1 MKSKTKVILPLAI
14 VMSEDLSP
22 SSKVIYAILKSFQK
36 GKTIPN
42 NDSSIIV
49 THAEI
54 IERSHLSKK
63 TVTKALNQ
71 LEEEGW
77 IERERNLGSANRYF
91 FTISVLPVS

>member
-1 MKSKTKVILPLAI
+1 MKSKTKVILPLAV
-14 VMSEDLSP
+14 VMSNKLSP
-22 SSKVIYAILKSFQK
+22 SAKVIYAILKSFQK
-36 GKTIPN
+36 SKTIPN

-77 IERERNLGSANRYF
+77 IEQERNLGSANRYIF
-91 FTISVLPVS
+91 KISVRSMS

>member
-14 VMSEDLSP
+14 VMGENLSP
-22 SSKVIYAILKSFQK
+22 SAKVIYAILKSFQK
-36 GKTIPN
+36 SRIVPN
-42 NDSSIIV
+42 QDSSIIV

-71 LEEEGW
+71 LEVEGW
-77 IERERNLGSANRYF
+77 IERERNLGSANKYI
-91 FTISVLPVS
+91 FTIPVLPVS

>member
-1 MKSKTKVILPLAI
+1 MKSKTKVILPLII
-14 VMSEDLSP
+14 VMSQDLSP

-71 LEEEGW
+71 LEKEEW
-77 IERERNLGSANRYF
+77 IERERNLGSANRYI
-91 FTISVLPVS
+91 FTIPFLPVS

>member
-22 SSKVIYAILKSFQK
+22 SAKVIYAILKSFQK
-36 GKTIPN
+36 GKTVLN
-42 NDSSIIV
+42 QDSSIIV

-54 IERSHLSKK
+54 MERSHLSKK

-71 LEEEGW
+71 LEQEGW
-77 IERERNLGSANRYF
+77 VEREKNLGSANRYIF
-91 FTISVLPVS
+91 KIPVLPVS

>member
-1 MKSKTKVILPLAI
+1 MKSKTKVILPLDI
-14 VMSEDLSP
+14 VMSDDLSP

-77 IERERNLGSANRYF
+77 IERQRNLGSANRYI
-91 FTISVLPVS
+91 FTIPVLPMS

>member
-77 IERERNLGSANRYF
+77 IERERNLGSANRYI
-91 FTISVLPVS
+91 FTIPVLPVS

>member
-36 GKTIPN
+36 GKTLAN

-54 IERSHLSKK
+54 IQRSHLSKR

-77 IERERNLGSANRYF
+77 IERERNLGSANRYI
-91 FTISVLPVS
+91 FTISVLPVL

>member
-14 VMSEDLSP
+14 VMSDDLSP
-22 SSKVIYAILKSFQK
+22 SAKVIYAILKSFQK
-36 GKTIPN
+36 GKTLPK

-71 LEEEGW
+71 LEEGGW
-77 IERERNLGSANRYF
+77 IQQERNSGSANRYI
-91 FTISVLPVS
+91 FTIPALPVS

>member
-91 FTISVLPVS
+91 FTIPVLPVS

>member
-1 MKSKTKVILPLAI
+1 MKNKTKIILPLAI
-14 VMSEDLSP
+14 VISNNLSP
-22 SSKVIYAILKSFQK
+22 SAKVIYAILKSFQK
-36 GKTIPN
+36 GKTLLN

-77 IERERNLGSANRYF
+77 IERERNIGSANRYI
-91 FTISVLPVS
+91 FTIPVLIL

>member
-14 VMSEDLSP
+14 VMSDDLSP
-22 SSKVIYAILKSFQK
+22 SSKVVYAILKSFQK

-91 FTISVLPVS
+91 FTIPVLPVS

>member
-1 MKSKTKVILPLAI
+1 MKSKTNIILPLAI
-14 VMSEDLSP
+14 VTSNELSP

-36 GKTIPN
+36 GKTLPN
-42 NDSSIIV
+42 NDSSVIV

-54 IERSHLSKK
+54 IEKSHLSKK

-77 IERERNLGSANRYF
+77 IEQERNSGSANKYM
-91 FTISVLPVS
+91 FTIPSS

>member
-1 MKSKTKVILPLAI
+1 MKSKTKVIIPLAI
-14 VMSEDLSP
+14 VICDDLSP
-22 SSKVIYAILKSFQK
+22 SAKVIYAILKSFQK
-36 GKTIPN
+36 GKTLLN

-71 LEEEGW
+71 LEQKGW
-77 IERERNLGSANRYF
+77 IERERNLGSANRYIF
-91 FTISVLPVS
+91 ALSVLSVS